1 MIFLRILA
9 FVMGLALVLM
19 ALNSAIRT
27 LVLPRA
33 ASDTISGFVFTSLR
47 WLFELPLRRTQE
59 YATIDRVMALYAPV
73 AVLTLLPVWLIIVTV
88 GYIGMYWATGIDSW
102 REDFVMSGSSLLTLG
117 YAKGTTLVHTLL
129 SFSEATIGLILVA
142 LLIAYLPAM
151 YSNFSKRET
160 AVSQLASR
168 AGMPPSAAE
177 LIMRMDRIGELQNL
191 RVFWREWEV
200 LFSEI
205 EESHTSLPP
214 LAFFRSP
221 NPELSWVTASG
232 VVLDAASL
240 IVSTV
245 DAPREPQAELC
256 IRAGFIALRRIA
268 QFFDRDEMVTETHFP
283 THPISVSRSEYD
295 AVCAQLAA
303 QGVPL
308 KPDRDQTW
316 LDYAGWRVNYDQ
328 PLLALCELTMAP
340 CVKWGETPG
349 DEVDFR

>member
-1 MIFLRILA
+1 MILLRFLVFLL
-9 FVMGLALVLM
+9 GLALVLM

-33 ASDTISGFVFTSLR
+33 ASDAISGLVFACLR
-47 WLFELPLRRTQE
+47 WLFELPLRRTTN

-73 AVLTLLPVWLIIVTV
+73 AVLTLLPVWLIIVSF
-88 GYIGMYWATGIDSW
+88 GYMGMYWATGIDSLQ
-102 REDFVMSGSSLLTLG
+102 EDFIMSGSSLLTLG
-117 YAKGTTLVHTLL
+117 YAKGTTLTHTLL

-177 LIMRMDRIGELQNL
+177 LILRMHRIGELQQL
-191 RVFWREWEV
+191 RAFWREWEV

-240 IVSTV
+240 IASTV
-245 DAPREPQAELC
+245 DVPREPQAELC
-256 IRAGFIALRRIA
+256 IRAGFIALHHIA
-268 QFFDRDEMVTETHFP
+268 QFFDKDEIVSDTQYP
-283 THPISVSRSEYD
+283 ANPISVSRDEYD

-303 QGVPL
+303 YGVPL
-308 KPDRDQTW
+308 KPDRTQTW
-316 LDYAGWRVNYDQ
+316 LAYAGWRVNYDQ
-328 PLLALCELTMAP
+328 SLLALCELTMAP
-340 CVKWGETPG
+340 CVRWSGEPMEG
-349 DEVDFR
+349 NE